1 MADTALEDALRLA
14 GQGGLATPTAP
25 LTPDEARAVCH
36 EIYGLDGTFTR
47 LPTEKDDTFRVT
59 SGAGDRVMKIAN
71 PAEDAAEL
79 DLQLSALAWLEGF
92 AIPVPRVV
100 RTRAGALMQPVTLHG
115 AVRQV
120 RMLAF
125 VEGTPLDTLPPA
137 AGAGEEARWNIGR
150 ATAQLRL
157 ALAGFRHP
165 AQGRRLAWDVRHAT
179 LLRPLLDQVTLD
191 ARHMAL
197 AHAAFD
203 RLEGLRPRIDALP
216 RQVLHNDLHRSNIL
230 CDPDAPGF
238 VTGIIDFGDIVETAV
253 AVDLSTMLLGQLG
266 TDPAT
271 DIFAPAAPVL
281 AGYLAHAP
289 LEAEELALL
298 PHLVM
303 ARALLRAV
311 LNQWRATLMPE
322 NTQYILRNTG
332 PSWGQIGWF
341 MARSEATISAHL
353 APLNET
359 IR

>member
-1 MADTALEDALRLA
+1 MADTALEEALRLA
-14 GQGGLATPTAP
+14 GQGGLARPVAP
-25 LTPDEARAVCH
+25 LSPAEARAVCR
-36 EIYGLDGTFTR
+36 EVYGLDGTFTR
-47 LPTEKDDTFRVT
+47 LATEKDDTFRVVT
-59 SGAGDRVMKIAN
+59 PRSDTVLKIAN
-71 PAEDAAEL
+71 PAEDEGEL

-100 RTRAGALMQPVTLHG
+100 RTQAGALMQPVTLHG
-115 AVRQV
+115 EVRLV
-120 RMLAF
+120 RMMRF
-125 VEGTPLDTLPPA
+125 VDGTPLDMLPPG
-137 AGAGEEARWNIGR
+137 AGAAALPRWNVGR
-150 ATAQLRL
+150 ATAQLRM

-165 AQGRRLAWDVRHAT
+165 AQGRRLAWDVRHAA

-191 ARHMAL
+191 PAQMAL

-203 RLEGLRPRIDALP
+203 RLETLRPRIDALP

-230 CDPDAPGF
+230 CDPASPDF

-281 AGYLAHAP
+281 EGYRAHAP
-289 LEAEELALL
+289 LADEELALL

-311 LNQWRATLMPE
+311 LNQWRAVVMPDKAD
-322 NTQYILRNTG
+322 YVLRNTG
-332 PSWGQIGWF
+332 PSWGQVGWF
-341 MARSEATISAHL
+341 MSRDEATISAHL
-353 APLNET
+353 APQTE
-359 IR
+359 ISR